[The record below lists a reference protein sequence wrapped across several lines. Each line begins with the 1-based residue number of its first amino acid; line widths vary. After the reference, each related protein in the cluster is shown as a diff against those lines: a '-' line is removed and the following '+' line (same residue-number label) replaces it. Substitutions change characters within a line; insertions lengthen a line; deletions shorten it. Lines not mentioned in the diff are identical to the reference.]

1 MTNME
6 ISYRIFNS
14 LSEREQKVILEFGPG
29 DTNQLLN
36 SPYTRLTLTFVYIWG
51 PLNPDS
57 QFSVA
62 DRDDY
67 ALLVLFHNL
76 PRCKVAWGSENMKD
90 KRKCKKK
97 CYKRNIYVIFIRQM
111 DADTHRHLK
120 FLHLVVVSPVKR
132 ERAQQTK
139 GQWMLHVYQG
149 CFLHE
154 TEGFVKYSFSRVW
167 PLYIPAFHAC
177 CQSMSSLSQLCLCD
191 LSTFHS

>member
-1 MTNME
+1 M
-6 ISYRIFNS
+6 
-14 LSEREQKVILEFGPG
+14 
-29 DTNQLLN
+29 
-36 SPYTRLTLTFVYIWG
+36 
-51 PLNPDS
+51 
-57 QFSVA
+57 A

-154 TEGFVKYSFSRVW
+154 TEGFVKYFFSRVW

-191 LSTFHS
+191 LSKSKSVGEKSRQKMKKNVGFYNFSLITKEEYTAYTADRET

>member
-1 MTNME
+1 MQGSVGKWE
-6 ISYRIFNS
+6 Y
-14 LSEREQKVILEFGPG
+14 ERQKKMQEK
-29 DTNQLLN
+29 
-36 SPYTRLTLTFVYIWG
+36 
-51 PLNPDS
+51 
-57 QFSVA
+57 
-62 DRDDY
+62 
-67 ALLVLFHNL
+67 VLQ
-76 PRCKVAWGSENMKD
+76 
-90 KRKCKKK
+90 KKHI
-97 CYKRNIYVIFIRQM
+97 CHIHQANV
-111 DADTHRHLK
+111 HRHMK

-191 LSTFHS
+191 LSKSKSVGEKSRQKMKKKRGFLQLFTHNKGGIYSVYGW